1 MDLDASCPRCGSSLG
16 AIEDGADA
24 CPLHGAVV
32 PFWRPAT
39 VDYEALIEVLR
50 VAAPVPTY
58 LPWPLGPGWSV
69 CDVGAVGSATD
80 TGLASV
86 TRIVGSTALDSSVE
100 VTVVSE
106 DPGVGLGAR
115 CAGVA
120 AVDPGVEFT
129 ADAPT
134 IKVRA
139 EGHAVPLWAL
149 EPADDTPLTRAA
161 FVGEADGRWLWVV
174 VRPAAAALL
183 MSDDWLLIDVT
194 GMGPEALEMPF
205 GGDRGEW

>member
-1 MDLDASCPRCGSSLG
+1 VDLDASCPRCGSVL
-16 AIEDGADA
+16 DGAV
-24 CPLHGAVV
+24 CPSHGTLA
-32 PFWRPAT
+32 PFWRPVT
-39 VDYEALIEVLR
+39 VDYAGLARILEM
-50 VAAPVPTY
+50 AAPVPTY

-69 CDVGAVGSATD
+69 CDVGAVGSTTPG

-86 TRIVGSTALDSSVE
+86 TRIVGSTALDDSVE
-100 VTVVSE
+100 VTVISE

-115 CAGVA
+115 CAGVT

-129 ADAPT
+129 ADVPT
-134 IKVRA
+134 IKVRV
-139 EGHAVPLWAL
+139 EGRAVPLWAL
-149 EPADDTPLTRAA
+149 EPVDDTPLTRAA
-161 FVGEADGRWLWVV
+161 FVGEAHGRWLWVV